1 MPKPPKPPKP
11 AAHVWWAWR
20 RPPGVRLRTGV
31 LERLFETTSSNGGML
46 VHLDDGLLE
55 ALVATV
61 ADFNTLLSMRGVCV
75 GLRRLV
81 DQYQRRCL
89 GDRIAAQM
97 SGWHGKGTVI
107 MRTVLDMHAR
117 RLGDYYCQPSSGDG
131 DGGIDSATLFQ
142 DPLTSHF
149 AVKFIKRELRG
160 GVSVHGIDIVR
171 LLTEARMSRFVL
183 QRLDDDRQMR
193 GSNGV
198 YADDDVFG
206 LIGAFIVRNYVRMRS
221 RGHISGMSPDKAM
234 VDRWIHAQIAKLPK
248 V

>member
-97 SGWHGKGTVI
+97 SVWHGKGMVI
-107 MRTVLDMHAR
+107 MRTVLDDCAKKLVEYDR
-117 RLGDYYCQPSSGDG
+117 LPDGSGDSTALLGDTVASRFALKY
-131 DGGIDSATLFQ
+131 TR
-142 DPLTSHF
+142 PLKNGRMKLHGYKAAMLVTETCMGKTILEL
-149 AVKFIKRELRG
+149 ADRELRKRCC
-160 GVSVHGIDIVR
+160 VSKEADCVRDIVGAFFVRSWIRARACGRVHGVHPTIEQKRSWID
-171 LLTEARMSRFVL
+171 A
-183 QRLDDDRQMR
+183 QLD
-193 GSNGV
+193 
-198 YADDDVFG
+198 
-206 LIGAFIVRNYVRMRS
+206 
-221 RGHISGMSPDKAM
+221 
-234 VDRWIHAQIAKLPK
+234 KLPAL
-248 V
+248 